1 MLLKELCALNSKYD
15 FSSGV
20 KDEGYH
26 LEDTDVYRDVVD
38 NDIQDIEDTTD
49 AEQRIYW
56 AQESEK
62 RAVKR

>member
-1 MLLKELCALNSKYD
+1 MLLKELCVLNSKYD

-20 KDEGYH
+20 NVEGYH
-26 LEDTDVYRDVVD
+26 LEDTDVYRDVAD
-38 NDIQDIEDTTD
+38 NDIQDIDDTTD
-49 AEQRIYW
+49 AGQRISW